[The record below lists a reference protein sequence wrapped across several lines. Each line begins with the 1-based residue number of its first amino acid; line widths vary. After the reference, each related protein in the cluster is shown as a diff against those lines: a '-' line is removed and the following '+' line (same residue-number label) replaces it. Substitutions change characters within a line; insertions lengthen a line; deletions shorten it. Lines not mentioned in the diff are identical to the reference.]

1 MAEAFTSARAAAEA
15 VSAGSARSRDIRETT
30 PICTGRTARRS
41 RLSGIGFDNDTYLRE
56 QTAAILERVGRSAG
70 KLYLEFGGK
79 LTFDFHAARVLPGY
93 DPNVKMRLLEG
104 LRDQIEVV
112 LCVCSEDLERGR
124 IRGDFGIT
132 YDLATLKAMDDLRDW
147 GIPVSAVVLTRYRGG
162 PASERLIGQ
171 LAAKDIRAYTHA
183 PIADYPNNVDL
194 IVSDEG
200 YGRNSFVETEKPIVV
215 VTGTG
220 PGSGKMSTCL
230 SQLYHAHRGGADAGY
245 AKFETFPIW
254 NLPVEHPVNVAYEA
268 ATADLGDIVM
278 IDPFHLEAYGR
289 TAVNYNRDIENFPIL
304 KAIIDRIAGD
314 RGTGVVYQSPTDMG
328 VNRAGWG
335 VVDDAVVSAASTQE
349 VIRRYFRHNWERARG
364 LCSPDAVRRVQKLM
378 ARLGASATD
387 RPVVDPARE
396 AAADGE
402 RRRKGNDGFYCGAA
416 LELPTGEIVTGKN
429 SPLFHSASAA
439 LLNGIKA
446 LAGLPEP
453 MHLLPASVIESVT
466 ALKSSYLGAASPSL
480 NVQEVLIAL
489 GISAASNPAAK
500 AGVETLP
507 QLRGA
512 QMHLTHEPG
521 AGDETGLRKL
531 GVELTTDANPTSQGY
546 FLR

>member
-1 MAEAFTSARAAAEA
+1 MK
-15 VSAGSARSRDIRETT
+15 GM
-30 PICTGRTARRS
+30 
-41 RLSGIGFDNDTYLRE
+41 GFDNETYLRE
-56 QTAAILERVGRSAG
+56 QAAAILERVGQSAG

-112 LCVCSEDLERGR
+112 LCVCSDDLERGR

-147 GIPVSAVVLTRYRGG
+147 GITVSAVVLTRYRGG
-162 PASERLIGQ
+162 PASERLMMQ
-171 LAAKDIRAYTHA
+171 LGAKGIRAYTHA
-183 PIADYPNNVDL
+183 AIPDYPGNVDL

-200 YGRNSFVETEKPIVV
+200 YGRNAFVETEKPIVV

-230 SQLYHAHRGGADAGY
+230 SQLYHAHHRGTASGY

-289 TAVNYNRDIENFPIL
+289 TAVNYNRDIESFPIL
-304 KAIIDRIAGD
+304 KAMIDRIAGD
-314 RGTGVVYQSPTDMG
+314 RGSAAVYQSPTDMG

-335 VVDDAVVSAASTQE
+335 IVDDEVVSAASVQE
-349 VIRRYFRHNWERARG
+349 VIRRYFRHNWERERG
-364 LCSPDAVRRVQKLM
+364 LCSPDAVRRVHRLLV
-378 ARLGASATD
+378 RLGALATD
-387 RPVVDPARE
+387 RPVVEPARI

-402 RRRKGNDGFYCGAA
+402 RRQKGNDGFYCGAA
-416 LELPTGEIVTGKN
+416 LELPTGTIVTGTN
-429 SPLFHSASAA
+429 SPLFHSASSA
-439 LLNGIKA
+439 LINGIKA
-446 LAGLPEP
+446 LAGLPEHI
-453 MHLLPASVIESVT
+453 HLLPASVIESVT
-466 ALKSSYLGAASPSL
+466 ALKAGYLGSSSPSL
-480 NVQEVLIAL
+480 NVQEVLVAL

-500 AGVETLP
+500 VGVEMLP

-531 GVELTTDANPTSQGY
+531 GIDLTTDANPTSRDY